1 MNSRNSEG
9 QVGGFQK
16 SQRPAKRSSEGRP
29 NKNNKPARH
38 DKRSLNY

>member
-1 MNSRNSEG
+1 MNSRYNQD

-16 SQRPAKRSSEGRP
+16 SQRPAKRSGEGRTD
-29 NKNNKPARH
+29 KSNKPARH